1 MRDEE
6 FLKLAEA
13 FQTPAFVFDT
23 AHLQERVKKIREIV
37 GKTVRLCYSIKANP
51 FVIREM
57 SECVEHLEV
66 CSPGELVICEKTGID
81 PKKIIFS
88 GVNKTLADVRHAADV
103 GVGIFT
109 AESILHVELIQQTA
123 KERNAVYPVLLRL
136 NGGSQFGMSREDLL
150 WVIQNRE
157 RFDGISIEGI
167 HYFLGTQRKRLQ
179 EQKKE
184 LDLLQELYREI
195 EESYGLSLKKM
206 EYGPGLFVPYF
217 EDEDFSDTL
226 HPVKELAES
235 LRQAGEKAE
244 LTVEMGRFF
253 TAECGYYPTRVVD
266 QKENKGTWYS
276 IVDGGIN
283 HVNYL
288 GNMMGMKVP
297 VIRHLKQS
305 DGQEEHI
312 WTLCGSLC
320 TTNDVLVR
328 KKAFQGLEKGDLL
341 VFCNIGAY
349 SVTEGLALFL
359 SRTLPAVILYH
370 GEDDWILVRDHL
382 ESSVIN
388 TPTEQ

>member
-1 MRDEE
+1 MRDQE

-13 FQTPAFVFDT
+13 CRTPSFVFDT
-23 AHLQERVKKIREIV
+23 THLRERVKKIKEIV
-37 GKTVRLCYSIKANP
+37 GESVSLCFSIKANP

-57 SECVEHLEV
+57 ADCVEYLEV
-66 CSPGELVICEKTGID
+66 CSPGELTICEKTGID
-81 PKKIIFS
+81 PKMIIFS
-88 GVNKTLADVRHAADV
+88 GVNKTLADVRHAAEV

-109 AESILHVELIQQTA
+109 AESILHVKLIQQTA
-123 KERNAVYPVLLRL
+123 KEKNTVYPVLLRL

-157 RFDGISIEGI
+157 QFDGISIEGI

-184 LDLLQELYREI
+184 LEFLQALYREI
-195 EESYGLSLKKM
+195 EEDYGLKLKRM
-206 EYGPGLFVPYF
+206 EYGPGLPVPYF

-235 LRQAGEKAE
+235 LRKAGEKAV
-244 LTVEMGRFF
+244 LTIEMGRFF
-253 TAECGYYPTRVVD
+253 TAECGYYLTRVED
-266 QKENKGTWYS
+266 QKENQGTCYS

-297 VIRHLKQS
+297 VIRHLRQS
-305 DGQEEHI
+305 EGEEEQV

-328 KKAFQGLEKGDLL
+328 KKKFQGLSRGDLL

-349 SVTEGLALFL
+349 SVTEGLGLFL
-359 SRTLPAVILYH
+359 SRTLPAVILYR
-370 GEDDWILVRDHL
+370 GEDDWELVREHL
-382 ESSVIN
+382 ESSGIN
-388 TPTEQ
+388 TPAAY